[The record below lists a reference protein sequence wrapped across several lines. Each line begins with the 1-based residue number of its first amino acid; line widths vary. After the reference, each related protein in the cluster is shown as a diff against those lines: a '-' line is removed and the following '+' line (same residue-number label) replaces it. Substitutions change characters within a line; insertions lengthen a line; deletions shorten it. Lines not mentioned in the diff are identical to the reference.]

1 MVGGA
6 DGFDG
11 IVVEKV
17 GGLGFFG
24 PIKVKVGLRAEATS
38 GGGGGLERILE

>member
-17 GGLGFFG
+17 GGLG
-24 PIKVKVGLRAEATS
+24 PIKVKVGLRAEAMSS
-38 GGGGGLERILE
+38 GGGRLD